1 MKAMIFFL
9 VMVTITVA
17 SADVNINKELYTTG
31 AGAQDDI
38 SLQGTNYQN
47 DIYIS
52 DGSIYETG
60 VFGPYSDMN
69 SINNRININS
79 GGLFGTTLN
88 SKGQELKGSR
98 QLFAGSSPFLAVNY
112 GLSNGESESSSY
124 SGLSYGRE
132 KFELENAHYENAIT
146 GTPTSFSQNG
156 VGLGLL
162 NGDYQSDSVNHY
174 IELAHDGKYSNIN
187 LQINSIKDEGV
198 RPASYSW
205 GAGISADKNGLGLS
219 GITVGTSAGDAQMDV
234 EFQGKS
240 SDLPS
245 QELSKHIYP
254 LTLDETIKEQGPGW
268 FDDPDF
274 NQMID
279 LLRRSAVSQNIYMTY
294 TIDDSDKN
302 A

>member
-1 MKAMIFFL
+1 MKATIFFL
-9 VMVTITVA
+9 FLVTISVV
-17 SADVNINKELYTTG
+17 SADVNINKELYTSG
-31 AGAQDDI
+31 ANAQEVL
-38 SLQGTNYQN
+38 SLQATNYQN

-60 VFGPYSDMN
+60 TFEPYSDTN
-69 SINNRININS
+69 SINNRIDINS
-79 GGLFGTTLN
+79 GESFGATLN

-98 QLFAGSSPFLAVNY
+98 QLSAGSSPFLTVDY

-132 KFELENAHYENAIT
+132 KLELENAYYENAII

-162 NGDYQSDSVNHY
+162 NRDYQSDSINHY
-174 IELAHDGKYSNIN
+174 VELAHEGKYSNIN
-187 LQINSIKDEGV
+187 LQINSIKDQGV

-205 GAGISADKNGLGLS
+205 GAGISADKNGLGFS
-219 GITVGTSAGDAQMDV
+219 GITAGTSAGDSQMDI
-234 EFQGKS
+234 EFQGRS
-240 SDLPS
+240 SDLPPH
-245 QELSKHIYP
+245 ELSKHIYP
-254 LTLDETIKEQGPGW
+254 LKLDETITEQGPGL
-268 FDDPDF
+268 FDDPDL

-279 LLRRSAVSQNIYMTY
+279 LLRKSAVTQTLYMTY
-294 TIDDSDKN
+294 TIDDPDKN